1 MAGSGAAGLGT
12 SACCSQRHR
21 RAPAGMLAHALSEMP
36 ASPARNVPWGHTVHK
51 ACSAATV
58 GSVMS
63 LLNWYV
69 PAGLHQGGGGG
80 QGWSN
85 VEHACVWASAGLGS
99 WVLPPHGPTSSP
111 GSALHVA
118 SVVIERDHADG
129 AGGAA
134 GRAGLGRVR
143 ASAAREALCSRAS
156 ELGVEAASTRAGSAA
171 RVAEC
176 VVGRRDEL
184 QRWGAEVPT
193 VTLLPHPLP
202 LTPLTSRCRR

>member
-1 MAGSGAAGLGT
+1 
-12 SACCSQRHR
+12 
-21 RAPAGMLAHALSEMP
+21 MLAHALSEMP

-143 ASAAREALCSRAS
+143 ASAAREAIDSRAS
-156 ELGVEAASTRAGSAA
+156 ELGVEAVRARAGGAA
-171 RVAEC
+171 RVAGC
-176 VVGRRDEL
+176 VWGGEMSCSDGVQSRRL
-184 QRWGAEVPT
+184 PH
-193 VTLLPHPLP
+193 LLPHPLP
-202 LTPLTSRCRR
+202 LAPLTRRCRRSAQSGKCPRGT